1 MYGIKMKNFRNNKLT
16 VASFLCVSALAL
28 SACGGGSSSNN
39 EETSV
44 GLPEGLT
51 LGLLNAGTGAYYSF
65 NSTTEARVDLNELAT
80 GSEDSSIQNLAITDT
95 ATVGHFFHWPDFREV
110 NGVDQFDMKYV
121 LMKPSYEDGST
132 ITSDEMVSLTHFH
145 GEDLAA
151 HSAAEFQDPEP
162 GSGKEQGLLRLN
174 SFVAAQSELEA
185 EISEVMPAGTQLCR
199 AYIDPYL
206 KFEAEEEHAEEE
218 AVETEAAEEEHEHE
232 HGDLIHYA
240 LDTTGRMYFFKE
252 GENGLEQT
260 QGFVQ
265 LDEVSNIDDCSRTTV
280 SRVSEDGVLVF
291 IPDSQRLY
299 LVDSH
304 GADYHQHSTWA
315 LSTLLPENETADLVA
330 IIGQGEAD
338 HDHE

>member
-1 MYGIKMKNFRNNKLT
+1 MKNFINNKLT
-16 VASFLCVSALAL
+16 VASFLCISALAL
-28 SACGGGSSSNN
+28 SGCGGSSSSTSSSND
-39 EETSV
+39 EMSV

-51 LGLLNAGTGAYYSF
+51 LSLLNAGTGAYYSF

-80 GSEDSSIQNLAITDT
+80 SSEDSAIQKLAITDT
-95 ATVGHFFHWPDFREV
+95 ATVGHFFHWPDFRV
-110 NGVDQFDMKYV
+110 VDGVDKLDMKYV

-132 ITSDEMVSLTHFH
+132 ITSEEMVQLTHFH
-145 GEDLAA
+145 DEDLAA
-151 HSAAEFQDPEP
+151 HSADEFFEP
-162 GSGKEQGLLRLN
+162 ASGSGKEQGLLRLN

-185 EISEVMPAGTQLCR
+185 EVSEVMPAGTQLCR

-218 AVETEAAEEEHEHE
+218 AVETEAAEEEHEH
-232 HGDLIHYA
+232 GDLIHYA

-252 GENGLEQT
+252 GEKGLEQT

-265 LDEVSNIDDCSRTTV
+265 LDEVSNIADCSRTTV
-280 SRVSEDGVLVF
+280 SRVSEDGVIVF